1 MPLVIPAGM
10 RAMSVQVDEVSDIA
24 GFVLPHARVDV
35 LAALSSSD
43 NGQKPISKIVLEN
56 VEVLA
61 VAQEMEKEK
70 DQPELV
76 KVVTLLVKPDEAELL
91 ALASHEGVLW
101 LAMRNYN
108 DQKLVQTAGA
118 DLNHL
123 LTAYSPAAPPAPRK
137 GKAPAV
143 HPRPVPVTVEIMR
156 DGKTMHPAAFVNQAS
171 VARAASEQVGQW
183 AGVSDEAPPAIAQPA
198 NPAVDQ
204 QNNKIAMARSG
215 ASAEPQAASPAATPQ
230 SSSPSAS
237 SSAAPSEASAA
248 PERKTIDVD
257 P

>member
-1 MPLVIPAGM
+1 VMPLVIPPGM

-61 VAQEMEKEK
+61 VAQEMEQEK

-76 KVVTLLVKPDEAELL
+76 KVVTLLVKPDEAEAL
-91 ALASHEGVLW
+91 ALASHEGVLR

-108 DQKLVQTAGA
+108 DQKLVQTTGA
-118 DLNHL
+118 DLNRL
-123 LTAYSPAAPPAPRK
+123 LSAYSPAAPPAPRK
-137 GKAPAV
+137 KRAAAV
-143 HPRPVPVTVEIMR
+143 LPLPIPVTVEIMR
-156 DGKTMHPAAFVNQAS
+156 DGKSMPPAAFVNQPS
-171 VARAASEQVGQW
+171 IARAPSEHAGQW
-183 AGVSDEAPPAIAQPA
+183 AEESDEAPSAMTQPA
-198 NPAVDQ
+198 KRVVDQ
-204 QNNKIAMARSG
+204 QNNKIAMARSE
-215 ASAEPQAASPAATPQ
+215 ASAKPQILLPP
-230 SSSPSAS
+230 PAS
-237 SSAAPSEASAA
+237 SNAAQSEASAA